1 LPALA
6 GRLGRRSTDTGKLG
20 SGREFDPPDCNF
32 PDCWMSVF
40 RLLQIAEPGRRGHN
54 VAPFFI
60 PYMWKVLPVTQ
71 KPDQCLGEWI
81 DREAIAEAMIPLI
94 GQLYRNNNV
103 VTSIHGRGLI
113 NRSVIAIMKAHR
125 FARHRM
131 ADDAEL
137 SVHETF
143 PILKAMSEL
152 KLGAASVDLGKMVA
166 KFKAE
171 GNGRSIEDF
180 VKAELAEVVGKQNG
194 DAREGTDV
202 VLYGFGRIGRLLARI
217 LIEKTGGGD
226 GLRLRAIVVRKGAE
240 NDLVK
245 RASLLRRDSVHGPF
259 DGTITIDE
267 ENNTLTANGNLIQVI
282 YSNDPASIDY
292 TQYGIKNALLV
303 DNTGKWRDAEG
314 LGQHLKCPGID
325 RVVLTAP
332 GKGALKNIVHGINH
346 SDIGADDK
354 IISAASCTTN
364 AIVPV
369 LKAVNDQYGIV
380 NGHVETV
387 HSYTNDQNLID
398 NFHKGSRRGRSAPLN
413 MVITETGAATAA
425 AKALPVL
432 KGKLTGNAIRVP
444 TPNVSMAILNL
455 NLEKATTREEINEYL
470 RQMAMHSDLQK
481 QIDFVSSQE
490 VVSTDFVGSRH
501 AGVVDA
507 EATICN
513 DNRVVLYVWYDNE
526 FGYSCQV
533 VRVMEDMAGVN
544 PPAFPR

>member
-1 LPALA
+1 
-6 GRLGRRSTDTGKLG
+6 
-20 SGREFDPPDCNF
+20 
-32 PDCWMSVF
+32 M
-40 RLLQIAEPGRRGHN
+40 
-54 VAPFFI
+54 
-60 PYMWKVLPVTQ
+60 TQ

-81 DREAIAEAMIPLI
+81 DREALAEAMIPLI

-103 VTSIHGRGLI
+103 VTSIYGRGLI
-113 NRSVIAIMKAHR
+113 NRSVIALLKAHR
-125 FARHRM
+125 FARHRQ
-131 ADDAEL
+131 ADEAEL
-137 SVHETF
+137 SVNETHQ
-143 PILKAMSEL
+143 ILTTMSQMD
-152 KLGAASVDLGKMVA
+152 LGAASVDLGKVVA

-171 GNGRSIEDF
+171 GNGRSLDQF
-180 VKAELAEVVGKQNG
+180 VRDELAEVAGKRNTTG
-194 DAREGTDV
+194 VHKGTDV

-259 DGTITIDE
+259 EGTIHIDA
-267 ENNTLTANGNLIQVI
+267 ENNTITANGNLIQVI
-282 YSNDPASIDY
+282 YSNDPSSVDY
-292 TQYGIKNALLV
+292 TQYGIENALLV

-314 LGQHLKCPGID
+314 LSQHLKCPGVA

-332 GKGALKNIVHGINH
+332 GKGELKNIVHGINH
-346 SDIGADDK
+346 GEITDDDK
-354 IISAASCTTN
+354 IVSAASCTTN

-398 NFHKGSRRGRSAPLN
+398 NFHKGSRRGRSAALN

-455 NLEKATTREEINEYL
+455 NLEKATNREEINEYL

-481 QIDFVSSQE
+481 QIDYVNSQE
-490 VVSTDFVGSRH
+490 VVSSDFVGSRH

-507 EATICN
+507 EATICS

>member
-1 LPALA
+1 
-6 GRLGRRSTDTGKLG
+6 
-20 SGREFDPPDCNF
+20 
-32 PDCWMSVF
+32 
-40 RLLQIAEPGRRGHN
+40 
-54 VAPFFI
+54 
-60 PYMWKVLPVTQ
+60 VTQ

-81 DREAIAEAMIPLI
+81 DREALAEAMIPLI

-103 VTSIHGRGLI
+103 VTSIYGRGLI
-113 NRSVIAIMKAHR
+113 NRSVIAILKAHR
-125 FARHRM
+125 FARHRI
-131 ADDAEL
+131 ADEAEL
-137 SVHETF
+137 SVHDTF
-143 PILKAMSEL
+143 QILKTMSEMN
-152 KLGAASVDLGKMVA
+152 LGAASVDLGKLVA
-166 KFKAE
+166 KFKQAGE
-171 GNGRSIEDF
+171 GRTLEQF
-180 VKAELAEVVGKQNG
+180 VRQELAEVADKRHTATGRK
-194 DAREGTDV
+194 GTDV

-226 GLRLRAIVVRKGAE
+226 GLRLRAIVVRKGAD

-267 ENNTLTANGNLIQVI
+267 ANNTITANGNLIQVI
-282 YSNDPASIDY
+282 YSNDPASVDY
-292 TQYGIKNALLV
+292 TQYGIENALLV

-314 LGQHLKCPGID
+314 LGQHLKCPGVA

-332 GKGALKNIVHGINH
+332 GKGELKNIVHGINH
-346 SDIGADDK
+346 ADITADDK

-398 NFHKGSRRGRSAPLN
+398 NFHKGSRRGRSAALN

-455 NLEKATTREEINEYL
+455 NLEKATSRDEINEYL

-481 QIDFVSSQE
+481 QIDFVNSQE